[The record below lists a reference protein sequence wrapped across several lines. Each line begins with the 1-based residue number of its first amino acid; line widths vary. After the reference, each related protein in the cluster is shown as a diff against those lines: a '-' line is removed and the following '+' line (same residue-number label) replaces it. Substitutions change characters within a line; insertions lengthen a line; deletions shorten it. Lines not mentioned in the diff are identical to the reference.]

1 MQFYTQT
8 RVHLTYEAR
17 KARLDREAKRARL
30 LEHGPG
36 AHSSDGSFHPSIPDI
51 PQILMSLPP
60 LSIPFTISLFQ
71 V

>member
-1 MQFYTQT
+1 MEFYNAT
-8 RVHLTYEAR
+8 RKHLVYVASKT
-17 KARLDREAKRARL
+17 RLDRETKRARL

-36 AHSSDGSFHPSIPDI
+36 AHSSVWSFHPSITD
-51 PQILMSLPP
+51 MSLPP